1 MLFNIDVKDT
11 DDLTQEARQ
20 KIAEGVNQIAD
31 ERIYKYIDKQSAKEH
46 KEELKV
52 ELNKNFLNFMDR
64 HTSMPIV
71 KRTTINARTTIEMI
85 KESYKVF
92 IAHSGIKTVAVSEKD
107 LSIGA
112 KSNKGTRIIQK
123 LIYALL
129 ICSSQSYKKKPFM
142 IKFREEFS
150 FVNANSFNRVLNN
163 MLKLRMIVIDTKYK
177 TKPILKINQSYK
189 VY

>member
-11 DDLTQEARQ
+11 EDLTQEARQ

-31 ERIYKYIDKQSAKEH
+31 ERIYRFIDKQSAKEY
-46 KEELKV
+46 KQELTV
-52 ELNKNFLNFMDR
+52 ELQKNFLNYMDR

-71 KRTTINARTTIEMI
+71 KRTSINARTTIEMI
-85 KESYKVF
+85 KESYNVF
-92 IAHSGIKTVAVSEKD
+92 LGSYSGATEVD

-112 KSNKGTRIIQK
+112 KSNKGTRVIQK
-123 LIYALL
+123 LIYSLL

-142 IKFREEFS
+142 TKFREEFS

-163 MLKLRMIVIDTKYK
+163 MLKLRMIVVDTKYK
-177 TKPILKINQSYK
+177 TKPLLKINQSYK